1 MAKYLYGAAIQ
12 GIQSYI
18 FQTNRLMEIVG
29 ASELIEQICKSKF
42 MEIVGAKYSEY
53 EESNGYGAILHA
65 AGNIKYVFNDEEE
78 CRRIVRVFPKRISE
92 FAPGITVSQAVVVMV
107 DKYATFPAA
116 VNELEKRL
124 RTQRNKPMRT
134 ATLGLMGIE
143 RCRQTGLPGV
153 EKKSNHDETTVIDA
167 ATKAKLSML
176 RHADELEYELTKSLC
191 NTAFGLKCIN
201 PRQVAYDIEKI
212 TCNNDWIAVIH
223 ADGNGL
229 GQIVQAIG
237 KDPNRF
243 HEFSASLDKATKAAA
258 VTAYNAVKCYFN
270 ESEFIPIRPVVL
282 GGDDF
287 TVICQAG
294 IALDYVGAFISAFE
308 DETNKLNLKG
318 LSFDHLTA
326 CAGVTFIK
334 SSFPF
339 YYGYELAEALCS
351 RAKKEAKKDL
361 NDGELP
367 KSCLMFHKVQDSFT
381 ENWDDIVK
389 RELTPQENISFEFGP
404 YYIKEVKEQRRWLL
418 KDLINAS
425 KQLDSKE
432 GNAVKSHLRKWM
444 SLLHDNPEMAKQHLD
459 RLKSLLNRGDLL
471 NLVEKVT
478 KGECLSDNSI
488 VYPVYDILA
497 LHTINSQITKKK
509 K

>member
-1 MAKYLYGAAIQ
+1 MVKYLYGAAVQ
-12 GIQSYI
+12 GIQSFI
-18 FQTNRLMEIVG
+18 FQTNRLKEIVG
-29 ASELIEQICKSKF
+29 ASELIEQICTSKF
-42 MEIVGAKYSEY
+42 RDIVGANYSEY
-53 EESNGYGAILHA
+53 EEGNGYGAILHA
-65 AGNIKYVFNDEEE
+65 AGNIKYVFNDEAE
-78 CRRIVRVFPKRISE
+78 CERIVRIFPKIISE
-92 FAPGITVSQAVVVMV
+92 FAPGITISQAVVVMEEE
-107 DKYATFPAA
+107 YATFPIA
-116 VNELEKRL
+116 VNELERRL
-124 RTQRNKPMRT
+124 RIQRNRPTRS
-134 ATLGLMGIE
+134 ATLGMMGIE
-143 RCRQTGLPGV
+143 RSRQTGLPGI
-153 EKKSNHDETTVIDA
+153 EKISKHDNTIVIDA
-167 ATKAKLSML
+167 ATKAKLKML
-176 RHADELEYELTKSLC
+176 KQAEYELSKSLC
-191 NTAFGLKCIN
+191 NKAFGLKLIKSE
-201 PRQVAYDIEKI
+201 QVAYDIEKI
-212 TCNNDWIAVIH
+212 TCNNDWIAIVH

-282 GGDDF
+282 SGDDF
-287 TVICQAG
+287 TVICQAE

-326 CAGVTFIK
+326 CAGVAFIK

-351 RAKKEAKKDL
+351 SAKKDAKKDL

-404 YYIKEVKEQRRWLL
+404 YYIKEVKDERRWLL
-418 KDLINAS
+418 KDLIQAS
-425 KQLDSKE
+425 KQLGSKE

-459 RLKSLLNRGDLL
+459 RLKSLLNKGVLL
-471 NLVEKVT
+471 NLVEAVT
-478 KGECLSDNSI
+478 KGERLADNSI